1 MSSSVDCRSHSTRRT
16 ASFAVLALAV
26 IILFPLCLVYGSVHI
41 PVADVAH
48 ALAGGDTVN
57 PAWRFIVVEMRLPMA
72 LAALLAGAALSVAG
86 LLLQTTFDNPLA
98 GPSILGV
105 STGASL
111 GVGIVMLGCGGAI
124 GGLGQYMGIFAGAV
138 AGAMGVLLLLI
149 FFSAIVRSTVM
160 LLIVGIMV
168 GYLASSVIALL
179 NFFAPQEGVHGFV
192 VWGLG
197 SFSGLTLDSAAVM
210 GAVTLMALFA
220 SMFMIKPLNAL
231 LLGQRYARSLGVNLR
246 STRNALLL
254 LSGVLTAVVT
264 AFCGPI
270 SFIGL
275 VVPHITRMIV
285 GTSNHNVLLPAT
297 ALCGAAIA
305 LLCTLLS
312 VAPGASGV
320 IPINAI
326 TPIIGVPV
334 IIVIIIYRHKLAYF
348 N

>member
-1 MSSSVDCRSHSTRRT
+1 M
-16 ASFAVLALAV
+16 ASFVALTLAV
-26 IILFPLCLVYGSVHI
+26 IILFPLCLVYGAVHI
-41 PVADVAH
+41 PAADVAH
-48 ALAGGDTVN
+48 ALAGGDTAN

-111 GVGIVMLGCGGAI
+111 GVAIVMLGCGGAI
-124 GGLGQYMGIFAGAV
+124 GGLGQYMGMLAGAV
-138 AGAMGVLLLLI
+138 VGAMSVLLLLI
-149 FFSAIVRSTVM
+149 LFSAIVRSTVM

-168 GYLASSVIALL
+168 GYLASSVISLL

-197 SFSGLTLDSAAVM
+197 SFNGLTLDSVAVM
-210 GAVTLMALFA
+210 GAVTLVTLFA

-231 LLGQRYARSLGVNLR
+231 LLGHRYARSLGVNLR
-246 STRNALLL
+246 TTRNALLL
-254 LSGVLTAVVT
+254 LSGILTAVVT

-270 SFIGL
+270 GFIGL
-275 VVPHITRMIV
+275 VVPHITRMMV

-305 LLCTLLS
+305 LLCALLS

>member
-1 MSSSVDCRSHSTRRT
+1 M
-16 ASFAVLALAV
+16 ASFVALTLAV

-41 PVADVAH
+41 PAADVAQS
-48 ALAGGDTVN
+48 LVGGDTAN

-111 GVGIVMLGCGGAI
+111 GVAIVMLGCGGAI
-124 GGLGQYMGIFAGAV
+124 GGLGQYVGMLAGAIV
-138 AGAMGVLLLLI
+138 GAMSVLLLLI
-149 FFSAIVRSTVM
+149 LFSAIVRSTVM

-197 SFSGLTLDSAAVM
+197 SFNGLTLDSVAVM
-210 GAVTLMALFA
+210 GAVTLVALVA
-220 SMFMIKPLNAL
+220 SMFMIKSLNAL
-231 LLGQRYARSLGVNLR
+231 LLGHRYARSLGVNLR
-246 STRNALLL
+246 TTRNALLL
-254 LSGVLTAVVT
+254 LSGILTAVVT

-270 SFIGL
+270 GFIGL
-275 VVPHITRMIV
+275 VVPHITRMMV

-305 LLCTLLS
+305 LLCALLS